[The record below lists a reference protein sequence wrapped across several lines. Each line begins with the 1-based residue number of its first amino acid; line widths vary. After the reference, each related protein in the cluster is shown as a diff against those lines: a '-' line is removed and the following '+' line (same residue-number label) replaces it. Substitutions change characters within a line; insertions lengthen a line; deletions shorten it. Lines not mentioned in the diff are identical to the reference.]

1 MSKKEKKTVNKSI
14 EKNVQIKH
22 YWLII
27 AGLTL
32 AGLLIRL
39 MILALPEK
47 FFYIPDHMNNWIWA
61 RHSVEYGL
69 MERYGYNRQDY
80 CFTYGPPL
88 EVQVDK
94 MFTDPDGKIYRPG
107 DIVTLPGRPWK
118 FLPVSYPPFYVYIRH
133 IFGLFHRFLDIKME
147 PLTPAAWFSLQ
158 LPNYIADWILALGC
172 LCTVRRWKGEKEGL
186 IAFILMWFSPAVLL
200 TGVLWTQCDSWYL
213 ALAVWCMY
221 FLMENKWA
229 ISGII
234 WALVVLVKPQSLFMI
249 PPLGYFF
256 FAGKR
261 FKPFLIYCVTAL
273 LAIMVITAPFMF
285 KSGPAWI
292 SNTYLYHFTDKFA
305 AYTTFKGFNIWM
317 VDLILGG
324 HDLNI
329 YSTIF
334 GISKKMWGLLFLIT
348 GLIISFIAC
357 HRRYKNHVLSLP
369 MLLSMTFI
377 VIFLFSTQVHER
389 FIIYI
394 LPFILISAFIENN
407 FRAIFAGYSIIG
419 FFEVT
424 HHILLPSCLNLI
436 DAKPFDMFFIL
447 ILSIAGICLFFYL
460 LYNLF
465 NSSFNRDTII
475 TETGS

>member
-1 MSKKEKKTVNKSI
+1 MSKKEKKTVDKSI
-14 EKNVQIKH
+14 EKNTQIKH

-39 MILALPEK
+39 MLLALPEK

-69 MERYGYNRQDY
+69 LERYGYNRQDY
-80 CFTYGPPL
+80 CFTYGLPV
-88 EVQVDK
+88 EVKIEQTV
-94 MFTDPDGKIYRPG
+94 TGPDGKIYRPG

-133 IFGLFHRFLDIKME
+133 LFGLLHRFLDIKME

-158 LPNYIADWILALGC
+158 LPTYIADWILALGC
-172 LCTVRRWKGEKEGL
+172 LFTVRRWRGEKAGL

-221 FLMENKWA
+221 FLMENKWI

-249 PPLGYFF
+249 PPLAYFF

-261 FKPFLIYCVTAL
+261 FKPFLIYSFTAL
-273 LAIMVITAPFMF
+273 AAIGIITAPFMF
-285 KSGPAWI
+285 KSGFAWI

-317 VDLILGG
+317 IDLILRG

-334 GISKKMWGLLFLIT
+334 GISKKTWGLLFLIT

-357 HRRYKNHVLSLP
+357 HRRYKNHVIS
-369 MLLSMTFI
+369 LSMLISLTFT

-394 LPFILISAFIENN
+394 LP
-407 FRAIFAGYSIIG
+407 
-419 FFEVT
+419 
-424 HHILLPSCLNLI
+424 
-436 DAKPFDMFFIL
+436 
-447 ILSIAGICLFFYL
+447 
-460 LYNLF
+460 
-465 NSSFNRDTII
+465 
-475 TETGS
+475 